1 MNTESLKRDL
11 AILRE
16 KSPLVHN
23 ITNYVAMNFSANAL
37 LAIGASPVMAHAVE
51 EMDDMV
57 AIASAL
63 VINIG
68 TLDTEWVRGMLTA
81 GRAAHRMGKPIV
93 LDPVGVG
100 ATPYRTE
107 TAWEII
113 RECHPTIIRGNAS
126 EIMALVNADIKSKG
140 VDSRQSSDD
149 AVESARQLAKTT
161 GAVVVISGP
170 TDYITDGIRTET
182 VTYGSPL
189 MTRVTAMGCTASSIV
204 GAFAAINPDPIEAAT
219 HAMMAMGICG
229 ERAVAKN
236 ASPGS
241 LLINFVDELYRL
253 EVSPSFDLSLY
264 LVTDRPLSGGRDMAW
279 IVREA
284 AAGGVTMVQLRE
296 KDCPTSEFI
305 ALAHELKA
313 ALQPFGIPL
322 IINDRVDVALAVD
335 ADGVHIGQSDIPYET
350 ARALLGKDK
359 IIGLSVETM
368 DEVIAANA
376 LDVDYI
382 GISPVYATPTKT
394 DTLTP
399 FGLEGIDEVMRL
411 SRHRCV
417 AIGGMNRDTIGEVIA
432 RGAEGVAVV
441 SAIVAAASP
450 REASAELAAIIEKKR
465 PSPPLSPQGG
475 KVGSAMIEYSPLG
488 EIEGAPIKV
497 LTIAGSDSGGGAG
510 IQADIK
516 SISANGCFATSAITA
531 ITAQNTLGVNA
542 VEGLS
547 IDIIEGQIDAVL
559 SDIGADSIKIGMLHS
574 TEVVRCVARMLRKY
588 AITNVVLDPV
598 MVSTSGH
605 KLIEDSAIEVLKSEL
620 MPMVRVI
627 TPNIPEA
634 EILLGEPISEQDDL
648 PYAARRLA
656 EMYGVSVLLKAGH
669 LVGDELIDIFY
680 NHETCEMVELS
691 ARRIDTLNTHGTG
704 CTLSSALAA
713 QLAKGLSL
721 TEAARIAKTYINNA
735 IIHGA
740 HQNIGHGHGPVAH
753 FY

>member
-68 TLDTEWVRGMLTA
+68 TLDAEWVRGMLTA

-140 VDSRQSSDD
+140 VDSSRSSDD
-149 AVESARQLAKTT
+149 AVESARQLAKAT

-170 TDYITDGIRTET
+170 TDYITDGTRTET

-189 MTRVTAMGCTASSIV
+189 MTRVTAMGCTASSLV
-204 GAFAAINPDPIEAAT
+204 GAFAAINPDPMEAAT

-229 ERAVAKN
+229 ERAVAKH

-241 LLINFVDELYRL
+241 LLTTFVDELYKL

-296 KDCPTSEFI
+296 KESSTSAFV
-305 ALAHELKA
+305 ALARELKA
-313 ALQPFGIPL
+313 ALQPLGIPL

-335 ADGVHIGQSDIPYET
+335 ADGVHIGQSDMPYET
-350 ARALLGKDK
+350 ARALLGRDK
-359 IIGLSVETM
+359 IIGLSVETI

-399 FGLEGIDEVMRL
+399 FGLAGLDEVMRL

-432 RGAEGVAVV
+432 RGVEGVAVV

-450 REASAELAAIIEKKR
+450 REASAELAAIIGDNR
-465 PSPPLSPQGG
+465 PLSSENSEPSENSELLKSSENCQ
-475 KVGSAMIEYSPLG
+475 LRR
-488 EIEGAPIKV
+488 V

-547 IDIIEGQIDAVL
+547 VDIIEGQIDAVL
-559 SDIGADSIKIGMLHS
+559 SDIGADSVKIGMLHS
-574 TEVVRCVARMLRKY
+574 ADVVRCVVRMLRKY
-588 AITNVVLDPV
+588 GMTNVVLDPV
-598 MVSTSGH
+598 MMSTSGH

-620 MPMVRVI
+620 MPMARVI

-634 EILLGEPISEQDDL
+634 EILLGEAISKQGDL
-648 PYAARRLA
+648 PSAARRLA
-656 EMYGVSVLLKAGH
+656 ERYGVSVLLKAGH

-680 NHETCEMVELS
+680 NRETCEMVELS
-691 ARRIDTLNTHGTG
+691 ARRIDTRNTHGTG

-713 QLAKGLSL
+713 QLAKGLPL
-721 TEAARIAKTYINNA
+721 TEAVRAAKRYIDQA
-735 IIHGA
+735 IVHGA
-740 HQNIGHGHGPVAH
+740 DRTIGHGHGPVAH
-753 FY
+753 FYHWR

>member
-51 EMDDMV
+51 EMVDMV

-68 TLDTEWVRGMLTA
+68 TLDAEWVRGMLTA

-140 VDSRQSSDD
+140 VDSSQSSDD
-149 AVESARQLAKTT
+149 AVESAQQLAKTT

-296 KDCPTSEFI
+296 KDCSTSEFI
-305 ALAHELKA
+305 ALARELKA

-335 ADGVHIGQSDIPYET
+335 ADGVHIGQSDMPYET
-350 ARALLGKDK
+350 ARALLGRDK

-399 FGLEGIDEVMRL
+399 FGLEGVDEVMRL

-432 RGAEGVAVV
+432 HGVEGVAVV

-465 PSPPLSPQGG
+465 PSSP
-475 KVGSAMIEYSPLG
+475 VT
-488 EIEGAPIKV
+488 V

-574 TEVVRCVARMLRKY
+574 VEVVRCVARMLRKY

-620 MPMVRVI
+620 IPMIRVI

-691 ARRIDTLNTHGTG
+691 ARRIDTPNTHGTG

-721 TEAARIAKTYINNA
+721 TEAARIAKTYITDA

>member
-68 TLDTEWVRGMLTA
+68 TLDAEWVRGMLTA

-140 VDSRQSSDD
+140 VDSSQSSDD

-264 LVTDRPLSGGRDMAW
+264 LVTDRPLSRGRDMAW

-296 KDCPTSEFI
+296 KDCSTSEFI
-305 ALAHELKA
+305 ALARELKA

-335 ADGVHIGQSDIPYET
+335 ADGVHIGQSDMPYET
-350 ARALLGKDK
+350 ARALLGRDK

-432 RGAEGVAVV
+432 RGVEGVAVV

-450 REASAELAAIIEKKR
+450 REASAELAAIIRDNRHSQSEDAENNCQL
-465 PSPPLSPQGG
+465 PT
-475 KVGSAMIEYSPLG
+475 
-488 EIEGAPIKV
+488 V

-559 SDIGADSIKIGMLHS
+559 SDIGADSVKIGMLHS
-574 TEVVRCVARMLRKY
+574 ADVVRCVVRMLRKY

-598 MVSTSGH
+598 MMSTSGH

-620 MPMVRVI
+620 MPMARVI

-634 EILLGEPISEQDDL
+634 EILLGEAIGKQGDL
-648 PYAARRLA
+648 PSAARRLA
-656 EMYGVSVLLKAGH
+656 ERYGVSVLLKAGH

>member
-68 TLDTEWVRGMLTA
+68 TLDAEWVRGMLTA

-140 VDSRQSSDD
+140 VDSSQSSDD

-296 KDCPTSEFI
+296 KDCSTSEFV
-305 ALAHELKA
+305 ALAREFKA
-313 ALQPFGIPL
+313 ALQPLGIPL

-335 ADGVHIGQSDIPYET
+335 ADGVHIGQSDMPYET

-399 FGLEGIDEVMRL
+399 FGLEGVDEVMRL

-450 REASAELAAIIEKKR
+450 REASAELAAIIKKKR
-465 PSPPLSPQGG
+465 PSPP
-475 KVGSAMIEYSPLG
+475 VI
-488 EIEGAPIKV
+488 V

-680 NHETCEMVELS
+680 NHETCETVELS

>member
-68 TLDTEWVRGMLTA
+68 TLDAEWVRGMLTA

-140 VDSRQSSDD
+140 VDSSQSSDD

-296 KDCPTSEFI
+296 KDCSTSEFI
-305 ALAHELKA
+305 ALARELKA

-335 ADGVHIGQSDIPYET
+335 ADGVHIGQSDMPYET

-399 FGLEGIDEVMRL
+399 FGLEGVDEVMRL

-441 SAIVAAASP
+441 SAIVAATSP

-465 PSPPLSPQGG
+465 PSSP
-475 KVGSAMIEYSPLG
+475 VT
-488 EIEGAPIKV
+488 V

-620 MPMVRVI
+620 MPMARVI